1 MVQSQGFKRLRRRRC
16 GKRAKEHEH
25 LAKASY
31 GVSERFGEFGIP
43 CLETF
48 MIGIPSFRLYGVT
61 YFRKSSLGATIR
73 NLFTDHAGM

>member
-48 MIGIPSFRLYGVT
+48 MIGIPSFRFIWGD
-61 YFRKSSLGATIR
+61 
-73 NLFTDHAGM
+73 LFQKVLPRGNDSQPVH